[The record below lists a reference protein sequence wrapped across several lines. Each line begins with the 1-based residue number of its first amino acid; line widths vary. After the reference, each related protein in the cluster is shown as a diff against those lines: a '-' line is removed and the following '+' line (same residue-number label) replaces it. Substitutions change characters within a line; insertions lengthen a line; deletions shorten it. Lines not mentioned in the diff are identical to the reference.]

1 MRAFNCRGKR
11 DARSPSMA
19 RRSKFAGASMSE
31 TFPHLSKAPI
41 IEAVIDFRTALAP
54 TFNVEKLQEA
64 HATIRQD
71 YPQMKTQRSWM
82 GQMMQTAG
90 KPPKQAI
97 RDLGVTGY
105 AFSSAD
111 GKYVAQFRRDGFSFS
126 RLAPY
131 TSWEDV
137 FGRAAILWK
146 LFYELAQPIEVSR
159 VAVRTINRILLP
171 LPVSDLSKYL
181 TAPPSV
187 PPGTPNE
194 LLGFVT
200 QLFVIDRATNIVS
213 NIIQTVEQGP
223 REVHIPI
230 ILNTD
235 VYLERPFRPA
245 DSALLKQF
253 DALRHMKNLIF
264 FKSLTPEVIET
275 FK

>member
-1 MRAFNCRGKR
+1 
-11 DARSPSMA
+11 
-19 RRSKFAGASMSE
+19 MSE
-31 TFPHLSKAPI
+31 IFPHLSKAPI
-41 IEAVIDFRTALAP
+41 IEAVIDLRAAVAP
-54 TFNVEKLQEA
+54 TFDVEKLQEA

-82 GQMMQTAG
+82 GQMMQTVG

-105 AFSSAD
+105 GFSSAD
-111 GKYVAQFRRDGFSFS
+111 EKYVAQFRRDGFSFS

-131 TSWEDV
+131 TAWEDV
-137 FGRAAILWK
+137 FGRAATLWK
-146 LFYELAQPIEVSR
+146 LFYELTQPMEVSR
-159 VAVRTINRILLP
+159 IAVRTINRILVP
-171 LPVSDLSKYL
+171 VPVSDLSKYL

-194 LLGFVT
+194 VLGFLT
-200 QLFVIDRATNIVS
+200 QLFVTDRPTNIVS

-223 REVHIPI
+223 RETHVPI
-230 ILNTD
+230 ILDTD
-235 VYLERPFRPA
+235 VYLERPFQPA
-245 DSALLKQF
+245 DAALLKHF

-264 FKSLTPEVIET
+264 FRSLTPEIIET

>member
-1 MRAFNCRGKR
+1 
-11 DARSPSMA
+11 MA
-19 RRSKFAGASMSE
+19 RRIKFARRSMNE

-41 IEAVIDFRTALAP
+41 IEAVIDLRAALAP

-71 YPQMKTQRSWM
+71 YPQMKTQRSWL

-90 KPPKQAI
+90 NPPKQGI

-111 GKYVAQFRRDGFSFS
+111 AKYVAQFRRDGFSFS

-137 FGRAAILWK
+137 FGRAATLWK
-146 LFYELAQPIEVSR
+146 LFCELSQPIEVSR
-159 VAVRTINRILLP
+159 MAVRTINRILLP
-171 LPVSDLSKYL
+171 LPVTDLSKYL

-194 LLGFVT
+194 LLGFLT
-200 QLFVIDRATNIVS
+200 QLFVTDRATNIAS
-213 NIIQTVEQGP
+213 NIIQTVGQGP
-223 REVHIPI
+223 RETHVPI
-230 ILNTD
+230 ILDTD
-235 VYLERPFRPA
+235 VYLERPFQAA
-245 DSALLKQF
+245 DNALLKQF

-264 FKSLTPEVIET
+264 FKSLTLEIIET

>member
-1 MRAFNCRGKR
+1 
-11 DARSPSMA
+11 
-19 RRSKFAGASMSE
+19 MSE
-31 TFPHLSKAPI
+31 TFPHLPKAPI
-41 IEAVIDFRTALAP
+41 IEAVIDLRAALAP
-54 TFNVEKLQEA
+54 TLNVEKLQEA
-64 HATIRQD
+64 HPTIRHD
-71 YPQMKTQRSWM
+71 YPQMKTQRSWV
-82 GQMMQTAG
+82 GQMMQAAG
-90 KPPKQAI
+90 KPPTQAM
-97 RDLGVTGY
+97 RDLGITGY
-105 AFSSAD
+105 EFSSAD

-137 FGRAAILWK
+137 FSRAATLWK
-146 LFYELAQPIEVSR
+146 VFYELTQPIEVNR
-159 VAVRTINRILLP
+159 IAVRTINRILLP
-171 LPVSDLSKYL
+171 VPVSNLSKYL
-181 TAPPSV
+181 TAPPSI

-235 VYLERPFRPA
+235 VYLERPFQPA

-253 DALRHMKNLIF
+253 EALRHMKNLIF
-264 FKSLTPEVIET
+264 FRSLTPEIIET

>member
-1 MRAFNCRGKR
+1 
-11 DARSPSMA
+11 
-19 RRSKFAGASMSE
+19 MSE

-41 IEAVIDFRTALAP
+41 IEAVIDLRTALAL

-64 HATIRQD
+64 HAAIRQD
-71 YPQMKTQRSWM
+71 YPQMKTQRGWI
-82 GQMMQTAG
+82 GQMMQAAG
-90 KPPKQAI
+90 KPPTQAI

-105 AFSSAD
+105 EFSSAD

-137 FGRAAILWK
+137 FGRAAALWK
-146 LFYELAQPIEVSR
+146 LFCELSQPIEVSR
-159 VAVRTINRILLP
+159 IAVRTINRILLP
-171 LPVSDLSKYL
+171 VPVSDLSKYL

-194 LLGFVT
+194 LLGFLT
-200 QLFVIDRATNIVS
+200 QLFVTDRTTSIVS
-213 NIIQTVEQGP
+213 NIIQTIGQGP
-223 REVHIPI
+223 RETHVPI
-230 ILNTD
+230 ILDTD
-235 VYLERPFRPA
+235 VHLERPFQPA
-245 DSALLKQF
+245 DPALLKQF

-264 FKSLTPEVIET
+264 FKSLTPQIIET

>member
-1 MRAFNCRGKR
+1 MH
-11 DARSPSMA
+11 
-19 RRSKFAGASMSE
+19 MSE
-31 TFPHLSKAPI
+31 AFPHLSKAPI
-41 IEAVIDFRTALAP
+41 IEAVIDFRAALAP

-64 HATIRQD
+64 HPTIRQD

-82 GQMMQTAG
+82 GQMMQAAG

-97 RDLGVTGY
+97 RDLGITGY
-105 AFSSAD
+105 EFSSAD

-137 FGRAAILWK
+137 FSRAATLWK
-146 LFYELAQPIEVSR
+146 AFCEFAQPIEVTR
-159 VAVRTINRILLP
+159 IAVRTINRILLP
-171 LPVSDLSKYL
+171 LPVTDLSKYL

-187 PPGTPNE
+187 APGTPNE
-194 LLGFVT
+194 LLDFLT
-200 QLFVIDRATNIVS
+200 QVFVIDRATNIVS

-223 REVHIPI
+223 RETYVPI
-230 ILNTD
+230 ILDTD
-235 VYLERPFRPA
+235 VYLERPFQPA
-245 DSALLKQF
+245 DAALLKQF

-264 FKSLTPEVIET
+264 FRSLVPEIIET

>member
-1 MRAFNCRGKR
+1 
-11 DARSPSMA
+11 
-19 RRSKFAGASMSE
+19 MSE
-31 TFPHLSKAPI
+31 PFPHLSKAPI
-41 IEAVIDFRTALAP
+41 IEAVIDLRAALAP
-54 TFNVEKLQEA
+54 AFNVEKLQEA
-64 HATIRQD
+64 HAMIRHD
-71 YPQMKTQRSWM
+71 YPEMKTQRSWM

-105 AFSSAD
+105 GFSSAD

-131 TSWEDV
+131 TLWEDV
-137 FGRAAILWK
+137 FGRAATLWK
-146 LFYELAQPIEVSR
+146 LFYELAQPVEATRI
-159 VAVRTINRILLP
+159 AVRTINRILLP

-194 LLGFVT
+194 LLGFLVQLLVT
-200 QLFVIDRATNIVS
+200 DRATNIVS
-213 NIIQTVEQGP
+213 NIIPDGSQGP
-223 REVHIPI
+223 RETHVPI
-230 ILNTD
+230 ILDTD
-235 VYLERPFRPA
+235 VYLERPFQPA
-245 DSALLKQF
+245 DAALLQHF

-264 FKSLTPEVIET
+264 FRSLTPEIIET

>member
-1 MRAFNCRGKR
+1 
-11 DARSPSMA
+11 
-19 RRSKFAGASMSE
+19 MSE
-31 TFPHLSKAPI
+31 TFPHLPKAPI
-41 IEAVIDFRTALAP
+41 IEAVIDLRAALAP
-54 TFNVEKLQEA
+54 TLNVEKLQGV
-64 HATIRQD
+64 HPTIRHD
-71 YPQMKTQRSWM
+71 YPQMKTQRSWV
-82 GQMMQTAG
+82 GQMMQAGG
-90 KPPKQAI
+90 KPPTQAM
-97 RDLGVTGY
+97 RDLGITGY
-105 AFSSAD
+105 EFSSAD

-137 FGRAAILWK
+137 FSRAATLWK
-146 LFYELAQPIEVSR
+146 VFYELAQPIEVNR
-159 VAVRTINRILLP
+159 IAVRTINRILLP
-171 LPVSDLSKYL
+171 VPVSNLSKYL

-235 VYLERPFRPA
+235 VYLERPFQPA
-245 DSALLKQF
+245 DPALLKQF
-253 DALRHMKNLIF
+253 EALRHMKNLIF
-264 FKSLTPEVIET
+264 FRSLTPEIIET

>member
-1 MRAFNCRGKR
+1 MHLT
-11 DARSPSMA
+11 
-19 RRSKFAGASMSE
+19 E

-41 IEAVIDFRTALAP
+41 IEAVIDFRAALAP

-64 HATIRQD
+64 HAIIRQD
-71 YPQMKTQRSWM
+71 YPQLKVQRSWM

-90 KPPKQAI
+90 KPPEQAI

-137 FGRAAILWK
+137 FSRAATLWK
-146 LFYELAQPIEVSR
+146 AFCEFAQPIEVTR
-159 VAVRTINRILLP
+159 IAVRTINRILLP
-171 LPVSDLSKYL
+171 IPVTDLSKYL

-187 PPGTPNE
+187 APGTPNE
-194 LLGFVT
+194 LLDFLT
-200 QLFVIDRATNIVS
+200 QVFVIDRATNIVS

-223 REVHIPI
+223 RETYVPI
-230 ILNTD
+230 ILDTD
-235 VYLERPFRPA
+235 VYLERPFQPA
-245 DSALLKQF
+245 DAALLKQF
-253 DALRHMKNLIF
+253 KALRHMKNLIF
-264 FKSLTPEVIET
+264 FRSLVPQIIET